1 MPAVAVIRV
10 RGHAKI
16 RHDAVQTMEML
27 RLHRPNH
34 CVLLPMNTTTK
45 GMLQVV
51 KDYVTWGEV
60 GHETIAR
67 LLVKKGEVSG
77 GGRLTDDHVK
87 GNSEFS
93 SILSFAKALEKG
105 DAKLGDVKGL
115 KPVIRL
121 PPPRRGYEKVKIP
134 YSVGGAVGHR
144 GADITKLIEKMLEG
158 ANKEAE

>member
-1 MPAVAVIRV
+1 MSAIAVIRV

-16 RHDAVQTMEML
+16 RHDAVATMKML

-60 GHETIAR
+60 NHDTIAR
-67 LLVKKGEVSG
+67 LLVKKGEVLG
-77 GGRLTDDHVK
+77 GDRLTDDHVK
-87 GNSEFS
+87 GNSEFP
-93 SILSFAKALEKG
+93 SILSLAKALEKA
-105 DAKLGDVKGL
+105 DARLTDVKGL

-121 PPPRRGYEKVKIP
+121 PPPRRGYENVKRP
-134 YSVGGAVGHR
+134 YSVGGAVGYR
-144 GADITKLIEKMLEG
+144 GAEIAKLIERMLEEPQ
-158 ANKEAE
+158 EAK

>member
-1 MPAVAVIRV
+1 MPTVAVIRV

-16 RHDAVQTMEML
+16 RHDAVQTMEMM

-60 GHETIAR
+60 GDETIAR
-67 LLVKKGEVSG
+67 LLVKRGEVSG
-77 GGRLTDDHVK
+77 GGKLTDDHVK
-87 GNSEFS
+87 KNSEFT
-93 SILSFAKALEKG
+93 SIKSLAKALEKA
-105 DAKLGDVKGL
+105 DAKLTDVEGL

-121 PPPRRGYEKVKIP
+121 PPPRRGYEKVKRP
-134 YSVGGAVGHR
+134 YSVGGAVGYR
-144 GADITKLIEKMLEG
+144 GADVAKLIEKMLEDPKG
-158 ANKEAE
+158 AD